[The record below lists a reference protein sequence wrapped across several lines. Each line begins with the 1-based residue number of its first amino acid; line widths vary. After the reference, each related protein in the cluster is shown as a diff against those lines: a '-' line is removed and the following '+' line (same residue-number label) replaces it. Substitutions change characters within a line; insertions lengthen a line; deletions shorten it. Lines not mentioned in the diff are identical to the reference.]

1 MFQFQGYRLAG
12 EGVVSATDGSEIGQ
26 TIQGTDDLYEI
37 TGEVYW
43 MVPGQNSSV
52 GLRTTVNTRPGQ
64 TLVLGASPK
73 SGSSATLLL
82 TVRAEEVPGSKQ

>member
-1 MFQFQGYRLAG
+1 
-12 EGVVSATDGSEIGQ
+12 VVSAADGSEIGP

-43 MVPGQNSSV
+43 MGPGQNSSV

-73 SGSSATLLL
+73 SD
-82 TVRAEEVPGSKQ
+82 

>member
-1 MFQFQGYRLAG
+1 MG
-12 EGVVSATDGSEIGQ
+12 
-26 TIQGTDDLYEI
+26 
-37 TGEVYW
+37 
-43 MVPGQNSSV
+43 PGQNSSV

-82 TVRAEEVPGSKQ
+82 TVHAEEVPGSKQ